1 MQPTEFIMISVVALT
16 VIYVDVL
23 LVVNFFITFLL
34 LLITQ
39 KLAKENSKLVRLV
52 LASFAGAAYSLVILF
67 DELDFAVSLLGKL
80 AAACLI
86 VLIAFRRSGLK
97 CFAKNTAIFFF
108 VNFVFVGIM
117 VGLWMI
123 FKPAGIVI
131 NNSTVYFDVSALSWG
146 DDEYVGLFENLAFQ
160 EKNLSYSL
168 AVRDEDKELFVAQ
181 GIRIPTLSTIL
192 TKLNEVFF
200 EEYGSDATAS
210 MKKCIA
216 LSGSGEE
223 TIIGILAISEKCKQM
238 GLLVHVAHI
247 GKKLNIKFYTLF
259 MPNSNSLMDQ
269 KQQALSLYKK
279 LSPSVAM
286 WESSLK
292 DTILFAIQQL
302 LNSASEY
309 PSGNIPLSDNDPVF

>member
-1 MQPTEFIMISVVALT
+1 M
-16 VIYVDVL
+16 
-23 LVVNFFITFLL
+23 VNFFITFLL

-131 NNSTVYFDVSALSWG
+131 NNSTVYFDVSATALLISAFIA
-146 DDEYVGLFENLAFQ
+146 YVISATKPLRMSCISLRFITTGKNALFL
-160 EKNLSYSL
+160 LL
-168 AVRDEDKELFVAQ
+168 R
-181 GIRIPTLSTIL
+181 
-192 TKLNEVFF
+192 
-200 EEYGSDATAS
+200 TA
-210 MKKCIA
+210 
-216 LSGSGEE
+216 
-223 TIIGILAISEKCKQM
+223 AITCANRF
-238 GLLVHVAHI
+238 LI
-247 GKKLNIKFYTLF
+247 
-259 MPNSNSLMDQ
+259 
-269 KQQALSLYKK
+269 
-279 LSPSVAM
+279 
-286 WESSLK
+286 
-292 DTILFAIQQL
+292 
-302 LNSASEY
+302 
-309 PSGNIPLSDNDPVF
+309 IPLSLRMKIFLKMFRAAELSPFQR

>member
-1 MQPTEFIMISVVALT
+1 MT

-131 NNSTVYFDVSALSWG
+131 NNSTVYFDVSATALLISAFIA
-146 DDEYVGLFENLAFQ
+146 YVISAVIIRIYNNKTAKNELYQLTVYYDGQKCSFFAFADSGNNLREPFSDYPVIVADENLFKDVPCSRVIPVSTVNGEGILKAFKP
-160 EKNLSYSL
+160 EKVVISTSRGSGELSRVY
-168 AVRDEDKELFVAQ
+168 
-181 GIRIPTLSTIL
+181 
-192 TKLNEVFF
+192 
-200 EEYGSDATAS
+200 
-210 MKKCIA
+210 IA
-216 LSGSGEE
+216 LSKNVKKGEYQG
-223 TIIGILAISEKCKQM
+223 IINPKSVSEVQ
-238 GLLVHVAHI
+238 
-247 GKKLNIKFYTLF
+247 Y
-259 MPNSNSLMDQ
+259 
-269 KQQALSLYKK
+269 
-279 LSPSVAM
+279 
-286 WESSLK
+286 
-292 DTILFAIQQL
+292 
-302 LNSASEY
+302 ASK
-309 PSGNIPLSDNDPVF
+309 N

>member
-16 VIYVDVL
+16 VIYADVL

-131 NNSTVYFDVSALSWG
+131 NNSTVYFDVSATALLISAFIA
-146 DDEYVGLFENLAFQ
+146 YVISAVIIRIYNNKTAKNELYQLTVYYDGQKCSFFAFADSGNNLREPFSDYPVIVADENLFKDVPCSRVIPVSTVNGEGILKAFKP
-160 EKNLSYSL
+160 EKVVISTSRGSGELSRVY
-168 AVRDEDKELFVAQ
+168 
-181 GIRIPTLSTIL
+181 
-192 TKLNEVFF
+192 
-200 EEYGSDATAS
+200 
-210 MKKCIA
+210 IA
-216 LSGSGEE
+216 LSKNVKKGEYQG
-223 TIIGILAISEKCKQM
+223 IINPKSVSEVQ
-238 GLLVHVAHI
+238 
-247 GKKLNIKFYTLF
+247 Y
-259 MPNSNSLMDQ
+259 
-269 KQQALSLYKK
+269 
-279 LSPSVAM
+279 
-286 WESSLK
+286 
-292 DTILFAIQQL
+292 
-302 LNSASEY
+302 ASK
-309 PSGNIPLSDNDPVF
+309 N